1 MRHLR
6 VISDSLEVVAV
17 YVYEWR
23 YSLTVECLT
32 DNIKER
38 SARHSKKLCFVR
50 TQSPA
55 SGLLVSQ
62 ENEIRKYRHS
72 NSGIIAV
79 DYCVC
84 IKLSGAARTKKL
96 QLVPMRKHYTLH
108 FITPDSTHHCFKVCS
123 DSHSVRVIRIP
134 YIKILR
140 CVYYWQTCKV
150 TLNTDSLNLLYAS
163 LKVPRPVS
171 ISEY

>member
-1 MRHLR
+1 MCHLR

-23 YSLTVECLT
+23 YSLTIECLAN
-32 DNIKER
+32 NIKER

-55 SGLLVSQ
+55 SGLLMSQ
-62 ENEIRKYRHS
+62 ENKIRKYRHS
-72 NSGIIAV
+72 NSGIVAV
-79 DYCVC
+79 DNGVC
-84 IKLSGAARTKKL
+84 IKLSGAARAKKL
-96 QLVPMRKHYTLH
+96 QLVPMRKYYALH
-108 FITPDSTHHCFKVCS
+108 FITPDSAYHCFKVGP
-123 DSHSVRVIRIP
+123 DSHSVRVIWIP

-140 CVYYWQTCKV
+140 CVHYWQTCKV
-150 TLNTDSLNLLYAS
+150 TLNTDSLYFLNTAFEIPWS
-163 LKVPRPVS
+163 VS